1 MTFKFPDEAP
11 GGAPAAGNDEDD
23 LVVQTEGDG
32 DIDIEVV
39 DDTPEKDKGRKPLE
53 RPVVEPTDEELENYS
68 EGVKRRIQ
76 ELTHAKHDE
85 RRAKE
90 AIQREKIELERMA
103 QQLLA
108 QNRALEAQY
117 NNGAQHYAATL
128 KQATEATFEMAKR
141 EYKEAYESGDAEKVM
156 AAQAKMTEAQM
167 KVAEAQRF
175 RPEVAQQ
182 RDPVVQ
188 TQQSETQ
195 PNALDDK
202 TLRWQAKNQWFGAD
216 GFEEVTSFSLGLHQK
231 LVNSGVDPASD
242 EYFTTIDHRLRAK
255 FPEVFSDDPSAAKGA
270 KKPAAVVAA
279 ATRASGPR
287 TIKLTA
293 TQVALAKKFGLTPK
307 QYALE
312 IAKLENSNG

>member
-1 MTFKFPDEAP
+1 MTFKFPDETTV
-11 GGAPAAGNDEDD
+11 GSPAAGDEDD
-23 LVVQTEGDG
+23 LVVQTEGD
-32 DIDIEVV
+32 DDVTVEVV

-53 RPVVEPTDEELENYS
+53 RPVAEPTDEELENYS
-68 EGVKRRIQ
+68 ESVKRRIQ

-90 AIQREKIELERMA
+90 AMQREKAELERMA
-103 QQLLA
+103 QQLLS
-108 QNRALEAQY
+108 QNRALEARY
-117 NNGAQHYAATL
+117 NDGAQHYAATL

-167 KVAEAQRF
+167 RVAEAQRF

-182 RDPVVQ
+182 REPVVQ

-195 PNALDDK
+195 PSALDAK
-202 TLRWQAKNQWFGAD
+202 TLSWQAKNQWFGAD

-242 EYFTTIDHRLRAK
+242 EYFETIDTRVRAK
-255 FPEVFSDDPSAAKGA
+255 FPEVFGGAPAKVSDG
-270 KKPAAVVAA
+270 KKPATVVAA